1 MQKKAWPAVAL
12 AVVAGSWALTGC
24 GSSKSSTSSGTGA
37 DTGAAPVKLNGSVN
51 SHGSKDLSGKS
62 TASLG
67 VEADDFYFSP
77 TFLKATPG
85 EKITVEL
92 HNEGKATHTFTT
104 SDGSV
109 DQTLA
114 PDSKATVTVTAP
126 SSGVLTYYCRFHQS
140 RGMQGG
146 VYLHDGDTAGPMS
159 SSGSGSG
166 SGSGST
172 TSSTSS
178 GGSGY

>member
-1 MQKKAWPAVAL
+1 MQKKALAIGL

-37 DTGAAPVKLNGSVN
+37 DTGGAPVTLNGSVN

-62 TASLG
+62 SASLQL
-67 VEADDFYFSP
+67 EADDFYFAP
-77 TFLKATPG
+77 TFLKAKAG
-85 EKITVEL
+85 EKITIEL

-109 DQTLA
+109 DQTLT
-114 PDSKATVTVTAP
+114 PGSKATVTVTAP

-146 VYLHDGDTAGPMS
+146 VYLHQGDTAGPMS

-166 SGSGST
+166 SGSST
-172 TSSTSS
+172 TSSTSA